1 MKETRYEPM
10 VINWDDDEWHL
21 QGRLR
26 KAPRDVFPYDL
37 PPSLPRDPW
46 AVTGG
51 RLRALTV
58 HLNTVLYLV

>member
-37 PPSLPRDPW
+37 PPSLPRDP
-46 AVTGG
+46 
-51 RLRALTV
+51 
-58 HLNTVLYLV
+58 

>member
-37 PPSLPRDPW
+37 PLEPPRTPDHVRI
-46 AVTGG
+46 AEIRGG
-51 RLRALTV
+51 VIR
-58 HLNTVLYLV
+58 YLVQMGVR